1 MAMTNVDDDI
11 EALLSGMTQFVDDFV
26 IPLENENADLL
37 GDPSRLYENGSYSPA
52 TLQLMRRVRTASAE
66 AGYYTMPVPESMG
79 GGGQGYLTQYRAWK
93 HLYGRY
99 GGGRL
104 LPYQTVAH
112 WTNGPSAVM
121 QYFSSGFAAEV
132 AARMMTGEVTMCFGM
147 SEPDAGS
154 DAWAMTTRAAPAEG
168 GGWLLN
174 GTKQW
179 ISNSPYANYVLVF
192 AVTDVEQKV
201 KHKGGISAFLLSTD
215 SPGFK
220 VDSVIKLFGHVGGN
234 EGILSF
240 TDVYVPPESLIGDLD
255 RGFQI
260 ALSGVSLGRMYNA
273 GRCVGLAEWA
283 LGRAVEYSQT
293 RSAFGSKIAEYQG
306 VTFPLADSAI
316 ELYCADAIA
325 SDCARALDSGERA
338 NKQLAIVKA
347 FTTEMAG
354 RVVDRSMQTFGG
366 MGLTNEIKLY
376 DAWHDARIV
385 RIADGSGEVMRR
397 NIVREL
403 MKGNVS
409 V

>member
-1 MAMTNVDDDI
+1 MAMMNADEDI
-11 EALLSGMTQFVDDFV
+11 EALLAGMTQFVDDFV
-26 IPLENENADLL
+26 IPLERENAELL
-37 GDPSRLYENGSYSPA
+37 GDPSRLYENGSYAPA
-52 TLQLMRRVRTASAE
+52 TVDLMRRVRMASAE
-66 AGYYTMPVPESMG
+66 AGYYTMTVPESIG
-79 GGGQGYLTQYRAWK
+79 GGGQGYLAQYRAWRR
-93 HLYGRY
+93 LYGRY

-112 WTNGPSAVM
+112 WTNGPSSVL
-121 QYFSSGFAAEV
+121 QYFSSDFAAEA
-132 AARMMTGEVTMCFGM
+132 AARMMTGDATMCFGM

-154 DAWAMTTRAAPAEG
+154 DAWAMSTRATPTDD

-179 ISNSPYANYVLVF
+179 ISNSPYAKYVLVF
-192 AVTDVEQKV
+192 AVTDPEQKI
-201 KHKGGISAFLLSTD
+201 KHKGGVSAFLLRTD

-240 TDVYVPPESLIGDLD
+240 TNVYVPPEGLVGEID
-255 RGFQI
+255 RGFEI

-283 LGRAVEYSQT
+283 LGRAVDYTQT
-293 RSAFGSKIAEYQG
+293 RSAFGAKIAEYQG

-316 ELYCADAIA
+316 ELYCADSIA
-325 SDCARALDSGERA
+325 TDCARTLDSGVRA
-338 NKQLAIVKA
+338 NKQLAMVKA
-347 FTTEMAG
+347 FTTEMAS
-354 RVVDRSMQTFGG
+354 RVIDRCMQTFGG

-385 RIADGSGEVMRR
+385 RIADGSGEIMRR

-403 MKGNVS
+403 MKGNIGV
-409 V
+409 